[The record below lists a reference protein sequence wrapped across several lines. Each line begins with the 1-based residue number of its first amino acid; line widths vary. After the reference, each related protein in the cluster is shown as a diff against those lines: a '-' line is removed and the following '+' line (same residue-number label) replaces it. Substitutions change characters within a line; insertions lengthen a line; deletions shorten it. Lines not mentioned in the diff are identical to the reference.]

1 MKFSMII
8 GTLNR
13 EKAIK
18 YCLKSLLEQNY
29 ENYEI
34 IIIDQSD
41 NDKTEKYVKN
51 LSEKRIK
58 YMHVDY
64 KGLSRARNDA
74 LKLASGDYFCLI
86 DDDAYYDSDYLLN
99 ASKLVKDRKTIVSG
113 YIYDTISERA
123 FVKYNKKKENR
134 QLSIRDITRICP
146 SAGLVIPLNVIEDV
160 GFFDEK
166 FGVGARYGAGE
177 ETDLLLRSIKRGYK
191 VIYSSKL
198 YLKHPVPKI
207 NNIAN
212 EDLNIK
218 KRISYYNGCGALYG
232 KHLKSDFNLSL
243 EICFWEIKFK
253 FLIKRVCFFKY
264 RKKDILYMLRGFEA
278 GYKEYGA

>member
-74 LKLASGDYFCLI
+74 LKLASGDYF
-86 DDDAYYDSDYLLN
+86 A
-99 ASKLVKDRKTIVSG
+99 
-113 YIYDTISERA
+113 
-123 FVKYNKKKENR
+123 
-134 QLSIRDITRICP
+134 
-146 SAGLVIPLNVIEDV
+146 
-160 GFFDEK
+160 
-166 FGVGARYGAGE
+166 
-177 ETDLLLRSIKRGYK
+177 
-191 VIYSSKL
+191 
-198 YLKHPVPKI
+198 
-207 NNIAN
+207 
-212 EDLNIK
+212 
-218 KRISYYNGCGALYG
+218 
-232 KHLKSDFNLSL
+232 
-243 EICFWEIKFK
+243 
-253 FLIKRVCFFKY
+253 
-264 RKKDILYMLRGFEA
+264 
-278 GYKEYGA
+278 